1 MSYLRQALCWILGHS
16 HHPWINPELSVY
28 FHCARC
34 GELAPGA
41 RFHRRARR

>member
-1 MSYLRQALCWILGHS
+1 MNALRRVLCWLFGHS